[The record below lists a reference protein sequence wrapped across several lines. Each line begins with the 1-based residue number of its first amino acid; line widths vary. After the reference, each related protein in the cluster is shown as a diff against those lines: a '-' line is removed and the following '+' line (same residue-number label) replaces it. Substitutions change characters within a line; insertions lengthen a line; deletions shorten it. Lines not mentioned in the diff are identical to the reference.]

1 MSNNSRSK
9 NNTILKLEATT
20 LEAIETL
27 VKKRKKKK
35 KRSNLKQL
43 HRQLKLVAAIY
54 AFCKRLPQHAF
65 VTERALYYHLKSTFP
80 AQRAMTSVLQR
91 LTSALGCPRQ

>member
-1 MSNNSRSK
+1 MNNSRSK
-9 NNTILKLEATT
+9 KDTILKLEATT

-27 VKKRKKKK
+27 VRKK

-43 HRQLKLVAAIY
+43 HRQLRLVAAIY
-54 AFCKRLPQHAF
+54 AFCKRLPQDAF

>member
-1 MSNNSRSK
+1 MNNNSRSK
-9 NNTILKLEATT
+9 KDTILKLEATT

-27 VKKRKKKK
+27 VKKKK

-43 HRQLKLVAAIY
+43 HRQLRLVAAIY

-91 LTSALGCPRQ
+91 LTSALGCTRQ